1 MRSLV
6 RVFVCIPVFCVAAS
20 VPWIAACAL
29 CRLARRGFAAAPAT
43 ALVLTALAAR
53 WTWRRRK
60 SLRRLLLEACWYIS
74 VGATLL
80 YEELLPLDCSAER
93 LFDSTRGVLA
103 QRGPTLPCLACKRCM
118 TPVAHAADLV
128 MARYHHNSRSRGMWF
143 PSEMELLEVDDVPTY
158 GGVRAHSGCAESYL
172 VRVKCTEG
180 TLANLCLGT
189 DHTGDRDT
197 PTGLLTWFPPFKW
210 TLVHCKRCNPA
221 GRMLLEELPN
231 GARVPQNLGWL
242 FTPPPGCGEAA
253 FLGLRVTEMRE
264 AWPDTAA

>member
-1 MRSLV
+1 VL
-6 RVFVCIPVFCVAAS
+6 CVAAS
-20 VPWIAACAL
+20 VPWIAACTL
-29 CRLARRGFAAAPAT
+29 CRLARRGLAAAPAT

-60 SLRRLLLEACWYIS
+60 SLRRLLLEACWYLS

-93 LFDSTRGVLA
+93 LFNSTCGGSA
-103 QRGPTLPCLACKRCM
+103 PRGPTHPCLACKRCM
-118 TPVAHAADLV
+118 SPVARAADLV

-158 GGVRAHSGCAESYL
+158 GGVRAHSGCAESYI

-189 DHTGDRDT
+189 GDMGDCDT